1 MLQSSLSHCNN
12 VLFPSAPYPDRLHKQ
27 GLGKALP
34 NKYLTKGTKNAEAY
48 FCDTGR
54 YLLSPFLRAYFAFN
68 QNPLFLFCET
78 MPVQRGQMNQQ
89 KRFQLKPP
97 NDNLLNAAEE
107 TLAIL
112 PPFSYNTGEEVASSR
127 NSTCF

>member
-1 MLQSSLSHCNN
+1 MSHMMH
-12 VLFPSAPYPDRLHKQ
+12 VLKAGFGEGTPQQVSDRRHKKRKS
-27 GLGKALP
+27 G
-34 NKYLTKGTKNAEAY
+34 